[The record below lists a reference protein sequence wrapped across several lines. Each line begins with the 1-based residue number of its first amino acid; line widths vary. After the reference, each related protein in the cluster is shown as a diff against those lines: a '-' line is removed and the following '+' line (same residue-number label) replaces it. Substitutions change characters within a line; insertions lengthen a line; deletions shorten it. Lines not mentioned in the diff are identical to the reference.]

1 MGVGGPF
8 GVGRLG
14 GWDWKD
20 LEWIV
25 KSGIQMERLFDG
37 LMLGMASFCLSV
49 LAPPGRICRTGFVV
63 LSWVEGVDGGC
74 GDVHTFFI

>member
-25 KSGIQMERLFDG
+25 KSGIQMERLFDARDG
-37 LMLGMASFCLSV
+37 FFLFICVGATRADMSDWVCCLVLG
-49 LAPPGRICRTGFVV
+49 
-63 LSWVEGVDGGC
+63 
-74 GDVHTFFI
+74 